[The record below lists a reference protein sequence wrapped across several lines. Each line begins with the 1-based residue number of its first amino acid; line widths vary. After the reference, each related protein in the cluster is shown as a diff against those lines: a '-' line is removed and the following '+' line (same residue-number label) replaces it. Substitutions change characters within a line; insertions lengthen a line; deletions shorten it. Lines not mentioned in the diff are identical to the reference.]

1 MAAPLTGV
9 VPVVPTIFRDD
20 ETVDLDGTAR
30 VVDYLIDAGVDGL
43 CLLANY
49 SEQFSLTDAE
59 RDAIARTLLERVA
72 GRLPVIVTTSH
83 YSAQVTA
90 ARSRAAQDM
99 GAAMVMI
106 MPPFFGA
113 TLTVPG
119 PAVIDYFKQVADAIH
134 IPVMVQDAP
143 LSSTPLPVSLLIDL
157 VKQVPRVQY
166 AKIEVP
172 QAADKLHSLVSALSD
187 SLPGPFDG
195 EESVTLIPDLDAGA
209 RGTMPS
215 SMVPAELGQVVR
227 RYLSGDRPGAVSA
240 WEDLLPLIHFE
251 NRQCGL
257 RAQKILLAE
266 GGIIASDRTR
276 APFGPV
282 SPRTRRGLI
291 ELATRLNPLIMRW
304 ARYPRPIS
312 GCGRPDQAQVIRRTV
327 APARMA
333 WGISAT
339 WSTTWSR

>member
-1 MAAPLTGV
+1 MDAPLTGV

-20 ETVDLDGTAR
+20 ETVDLAGTAR
-30 VVDYLIDAGVDGL
+30 VVDYLIDGEVDGL

-59 RDAIARTLLERVA
+59 RESIARTLLERVA
-72 GRLPVIVTTSH
+72 ERLPVIVTTSH
-83 YSAQVTA
+83 YSARVTA

-119 PAVIDYFKQVADAIH
+119 PAVIEYFKHVADAID
-134 IPVMVQDAP
+134 IPIMVQDAP
-143 LSSTPLPVSLLIDL
+143 LSATPMPAGLLIDL
-157 VKQVPRVQY
+157 VRQVPQVQY

-172 QAADKLHSLVSALSD
+172 QAAEKLHSLVSALGA

-209 RGTMPS
+209 TGTMPS
-215 SMVPAELGQVVR
+215 SMVPAEIGQIVR
-227 RYLSGDRPGAVSA
+227 AYLSGDQAGAGRA

-257 RAQKILLAE
+257 RAQKVLLAE
-266 GGIIASDRTR
+266 GGIIDSERTR
-276 APFGPV
+276 APFGMV
-282 SPRTRRGLI
+282 SARTRRGLI
-291 ELATRLNPLIMRW
+291 ELAKARDLLIMRW
-304 ARYPRPIS
+304 AR
-312 GCGRPDQAQVIRRTV
+312 
-327 APARMA
+327 
-333 WGISAT
+333 
-339 WSTTWSR
+339 

>member
-1 MAAPLTGV
+1 
-9 VPVVPTIFRDD
+9 
-20 ETVDLDGTAR
+20 
-30 VVDYLIDAGVDGL
+30 
-43 CLLANY
+43 
-49 SEQFSLTDAE
+49 
-59 RDAIARTLLERVA
+59 
-72 GRLPVIVTTSH
+72 
-83 YSAQVTA
+83 
-90 ARSRAAQDM
+90 
-99 GAAMVMI
+99 MVMI

-113 TLTVPG
+113 TLTAPG
-119 PAVIDYFKQVADAIH
+119 PAVIEYFKQVADAID

-157 VKQVPRVQY
+157 VRQVPQVQY

-172 QAADKLHSLVSALSD
+172 QAADKLHALVSALGS

-209 RGTMPS
+209 TGTMPS
-215 SMVPAELGQVVR
+215 SMVPAELGQIVR
-227 RYLSGDRPGAVSA
+227 RYAAGDRTGAMSA

-282 SPRTRRGLI
+282 SPRTRGGLI
-291 ELATRLNPLIMRW
+291 ELAAARDLLIMRW
-304 ARYPRPIS
+304 AR
-312 GCGRPDQAQVIRRTV
+312 
-327 APARMA
+327 
-333 WGISAT
+333 
-339 WSTTWSR
+339 

>member
-1 MAAPLTGV
+1 MDAPLSGV

-30 VVDYLIDAGVDGL
+30 VADYLVDAGVDGL

-59 RDAIARTLLERVA
+59 RDTIARMLLERVA
-72 GRLPVIVTTSH
+72 GRLPVIVTASH
-83 YSAQVTA
+83 YSVRVAA

-99 GAAMVMI
+99 GASMVML

-113 TLTVPG
+113 TLTVAG
-119 PAVIDYFKQVADAIH
+119 PAVIEYFKRVADAID
-134 IPVMVQDAP
+134 IPIMVQDAP
-143 LSSTPLPVSLLIDL
+143 LSATPLPVSLLIDL
-157 VKQVPRVQY
+157 VGQVPQVQY

-172 QAADKLHSLVSALSD
+172 QAADKLQALVSALPGA
-187 SLPGPFDG
+187 LPGPFDG

-209 RGTMPS
+209 KGTMPS
-215 SMVPAELGQVVR
+215 SMVPAELGQIVR
-227 RYLSGDRPGAVSA
+227 GYLAGDRRSAVRA

-257 RAQKILLAE
+257 RAQKVLLAE

-276 APFGPV
+276 APLGPV
-282 SPRTRRGLI
+282 SARTRRGLI
-291 ELATRLNPLIMRW
+291 ELAKARDVLILRW
-304 ARYPRPIS
+304 AR
-312 GCGRPDQAQVIRRTV
+312 
-327 APARMA
+327 
-333 WGISAT
+333 
-339 WSTTWSR
+339 

>member
-1 MAAPLTGV
+1 MDAPLSGV
-9 VPVVPTIFRDD
+9 VPVVPTIFREDQGL
-20 ETVDLDGTAR
+20 DLAGTAR

-49 SEQFSLTDAE
+49 SEQFSLTDDE
-59 RDAIARTLLERVA
+59 RDAIARALLEHVA

-83 YSAQVTA
+83 FSARIAA
-90 ARSRAAQDM
+90 ARSRAAQEA
-99 GAAMVMI
+99 GAAMVML

-119 PAVIDYFKQVADAIH
+119 PAVIDYFRQVADAID
-134 IPVMVQDAP
+134 IPIMVQDAP
-143 LSSTPLPVSLLIDL
+143 LSATPLPVSLLIDL
-157 VKQVPRVQY
+157 VTQVPQVQY
-166 AKIEVP
+166 AKVEVP
-172 QAADKLHSLVSALSD
+172 QAADKLRSLVSALGA

-215 SMVPAELGQVVR
+215 SAVPGELGVIVR

-266 GGIIASDRTR
+266 GGIIDCDRTR
-276 APFGPV
+276 APLGPV
-282 SPRTRRGLI
+282 SPRTRGALL
-291 ELATRLNPLIMRW
+291 ELAAARDLLIMRW
-304 ARYPRPIS
+304 AR
-312 GCGRPDQAQVIRRTV
+312 
-327 APARMA
+327 
-333 WGISAT
+333 
-339 WSTTWSR
+339 

>member
-1 MAAPLTGV
+1 MDAPLTGV

-20 ETVDLDGTAR
+20 ESVDLEGTAR
-30 VVDYLIDAGVDGL
+30 VVDYLIDGKVDGL

-59 RDAIARTLLERVA
+59 RDAIASALLEHVA
-72 GRLPVIVTTSH
+72 GRVPVIVTTSH
-83 YSAQVTA
+83 YSARVA
-90 ARSRAAQDM
+90 ASRSRAAQDM
-99 GAAMVMI
+99 GAAMVML

-119 PAVIDYFKQVADAIH
+119 PAVTEYFRQVADAID

-143 LSSTPLPVSLLIDL
+143 LSATPLPASLLVEL
-157 VKQVPRVQY
+157 VRQVPRVQY

-172 QAADKLHSLVSALSD
+172 QAAEKLHTLVNELGS

-209 RGTMPS
+209 KGTMPS
-215 SMVPAELGQVVR
+215 SMVAAELGQIVR
-227 RYLSGDRPGAVSA
+227 AYLSGDRPGAVRA
-240 WEDLLPLIHFE
+240 WEELLPLIHFE

-257 RAQKILLAE
+257 RAQKILLQE
-266 GGIIASDRTR
+266 GGIIASDKTR

-291 ELATRLNPLIMRW
+291 ELAAARDLLVMRW
-304 ARYPRPIS
+304 AR
-312 GCGRPDQAQVIRRTV
+312 
-327 APARMA
+327 
-333 WGISAT
+333 
-339 WSTTWSR
+339 

>member
-1 MAAPLTGV
+1 MTAPVTGV
-9 VPVVPTIFRDD
+9 VPVVPTIFHDD
-20 ETVDLDGTAR
+20 EAVDLDGTAR

-59 RDAIARTLLERVA
+59 RDTIARTLLEHVA

-83 YSAQVTA
+83 YSARTAA

-119 PAVIDYFKQVADAIH
+119 PAVIEYVKQVADAID

-143 LSSTPLPVSLLIDL
+143 LSPTPLPVGLLVDL
-157 VKQVPRVQY
+157 VDQVPQVQY
-166 AKIEVP
+166 VKIEVP
-172 QAADKLHSLVSALSD
+172 QAADKLQALVSALGD
-187 SLPGPFDG
+187 RLPGPFDG

-209 RGTMPS
+209 TGTMPS
-215 SMVPAELGQVVR
+215 SMVPAELGRIVR
-227 RYLSGDRPGAVSA
+227 RYLAGDRSGAVRA

-266 GGIIASDRTR
+266 GGIIGSDRTR

-291 ELATRLNPLIMRW
+291 ELAARHDPLIMRW
-304 ARYPRPIS
+304 AR
-312 GCGRPDQAQVIRRTV
+312 
-327 APARMA
+327 
-333 WGISAT
+333 
-339 WSTTWSR
+339 

>member
-1 MAAPLTGV
+1 MWDITEALTGVLRAYEPTWRNLPMAAPLTGV
-9 VPVVPTIFRDD
+9 VPVVPTIFHDD
-20 ETVDLDGTAR
+20 ETVDLGGTAR
-30 VVDYLIDAGVDGL
+30 VADYLIDAGVDGL

-59 RDAIARTLLERVA
+59 RDAIARTLLEHVA

-83 YSAQVTA
+83 YSARVAA
-90 ARSRAAQDM
+90 ARSRSAQDM

-119 PAVIDYFKQVADAIH
+119 PAVIEYFKQVADAIH

-157 VKQVPRVQY
+157 VRQVPQVQY

-172 QAADKLHSLVSALSD
+172 QAADKLYALVNALGD

-209 RGTMPS
+209 TGTMPS
-215 SMVPAELGQVVR
+215 STVPAELGQVVR
-227 RYLSGDRPGAVSA
+227 RYAAGDRAGAVSA

-257 RAQKILLAE
+257 RAQKILLAQ

-282 SPRTRRGLI
+282 SPRIRRGLI
-291 ELATRLNPLIMRW
+291 ELAAARDLLIMRW
-304 ARYPRPIS
+304 AR
-312 GCGRPDQAQVIRRTV
+312 
-327 APARMA
+327 
-333 WGISAT
+333 
-339 WSTTWSR
+339 

>member
-1 MAAPLTGV
+1 MAAALAGV

-20 ETVDLDGTAR
+20 ETVDLEATVR
-30 VVDYLIDAGVDGL
+30 VVDYLVDAEVDGL

-49 SEQFSLTDAE
+49 SEQFSLTDDE
-59 RDAIARTLLERVA
+59 RDAIARTLLEHVA

-83 YSAQVTA
+83 YSARVTA

-99 GAAMVMI
+99 GAAMVMV

-119 PAVIDYFKQVADAIH
+119 PAVIGYFKQVADAID

-143 LSSTPLPVSLLIDL
+143 LSATPLPAGLLVDL
-157 VKQVPRVQY
+157 VRQVPQVQY

-172 QAADKLHSLVSALSD
+172 QAADKLHALVSALGD

-209 RGTMPS
+209 TGTMPS
-215 SMVPAELGQVVR
+215 STVPAELGQIVR
-227 RYLSGDRPGAVSA
+227 RYRSGDRPGAVSA
-240 WEDLLPLIHFE
+240 WEALLPLIHFE

-266 GGIIASDRTR
+266 GGIIACDRTR

-291 ELATRLNPLIMRW
+291 ELAARHDLLIMRW
-304 ARYPRPIS
+304 AR
-312 GCGRPDQAQVIRRTV
+312 
-327 APARMA
+327 
-333 WGISAT
+333 
-339 WSTTWSR
+339 

>member
-1 MAAPLTGV
+1 MDAALTGV
-9 VPVVPTIFRDD
+9 VPVVPTIFHDD
-20 ETVDLDGTAR
+20 QTVDLDGTAR
-30 VVDYLIDAGVDGL
+30 VVDYLIDAGVDGV

-49 SEQFSLTDAE
+49 SDQFSLTDAE
-59 RDAIARTLLERVA
+59 RDTIARTLLDRVA

-83 YSAQVTA
+83 YSVRVAA
-90 ARSRAAQDM
+90 ARSRAARDM

-119 PAVIDYFKQVADAIH
+119 PAVIEYFKQVADAID
-134 IPVMVQDAP
+134 IPIMVQDAP
-143 LSSTPLPVSLLIDL
+143 LSPTPLPVSVLIDL
-157 VKQVPRVQY
+157 VQQVPQVRY

-172 QAADKLHSLVSALSD
+172 QAADKLHSLVTALGA

-195 EESVTLIPDLDAGA
+195 EESITLIPDLDAGA

-215 SMVPAELGQVVR
+215 SMVPAELGRIVR
-227 RYLSGDRPGAVSA
+227 GYLSGDRAGAVRA

-276 APFGPV
+276 APLGPV
-282 SPRTRRGLI
+282 SPRTRRGLT
-291 ELATRLNPLIMRW
+291 ELAAARDLLVMRW
-304 ARYPRPIS
+304 AR
-312 GCGRPDQAQVIRRTV
+312 
-327 APARMA
+327 
-333 WGISAT
+333 
-339 WSTTWSR
+339 